1 MANRWIVT
9 AAGKDRPGIVAG
21 VTKILYQLGCNLEDS
36 AMTRLSGEF
45 AIMLIFSAPAKQT
58 EARLRQAFAPLER
71 QLKLVVHLKPLTGA
85 ESAAPKRR
93 GTAYVI
99 SVYGADQPGIVF
111 HVSDAL
117 SRLGV
122 NINDLHTHLSAVPSG
137 TGQAGRTAEDGP
149 SLYLLLLEVELPA
162 ATSAAGLKQRLAA
175 IAKRLG
181 VEVSVRPS
189 EADVL

>member
-1 MANRWIVT
+1 MTNRWIVT

-36 AMTRLSGEF
+36 AMTRLAGEF

-58 EARLRQAFAPLER
+58 EALLRKAFVPLER
-71 QLKLVVHLKPLTGA
+71 QMQLAVHLKSLTSA
-85 ESAAPKRR
+85 ETSAPKRR
-93 GTAYVI
+93 GKTYLI

-111 HVSDAL
+111 HVSEAL
-117 SRLGV
+117 SRLRI
-122 NINDLHTHLSAVPSG
+122 NINDVHTH
-137 TGQAGRTAEDGP
+137 RTAEGGP

-162 ATSAAGLKQRLAA
+162 HRAVASVEQRLGS

>member
-21 VTKILYQLGCNLEDS
+21 VAKILYQLGCNLEDS
-36 AMTRLSGEF
+36 AMTRLAGEF
-45 AIMLIFSAPAKQT
+45 AVMLIFAAPAKQT
-58 EARLRQAFAPLER
+58 DTRLRQAFVPLER
-71 QLKLVVHLKPLTGA
+71 RLKLAVHLKPLTGA

-93 GTAYVI
+93 GKTYVI
-99 SVYGADQPGIVF
+99 SVYGADKPGIVF
-111 HVSDAL
+111 HVSEAL
-117 SRLGV
+117 ARLGV
-122 NINDLHTHLSAVPSG
+122 NINDLHTH
-137 TGQAGRTAEDGP
+137 RTADHASGGSRQRREGGP

-162 ATSAAGLKQRLAA
+162 AQTVSALERRLAA

>member
-1 MANRWIVT
+1 MAARWIVT

-21 VTKILYQLGCNLEDS
+21 VTKILYRLGCNLEDS
-36 AMTRLSGEF
+36 AMTRLAGEF

-58 EARLRQAFAPLER
+58 EARLRAAFAPLER
-71 QLKLVVHLKPLTGA
+71 PLKLAVHLKLLTGA
-85 ESAAPKRR
+85 ETASPKRR
-93 GTAYVI
+93 GKTYLI
-99 SVYGADQPGIVF
+99 SVYGADKPGIVF

-117 SRLGV
+117 ARLGV
-122 NINDLHTHLSAVPSG
+122 NINDLHTH
-137 TGQAGRTAEDGP
+137 RTAEGGP
-149 SLYLLLLEVELPA
+149 SLYLLLLDVELPA
-162 ATSAAGLKQRLAA
+162 HRSAASVEQQLGR